1 MNKSPEVAPVS
12 AKPKLKL
19 GSLDRRS
26 FVKNLAALGAGLAT
40 TAVLSRPAR
49 AQGRDPRGAFISAD
63 QLIAHSGQAR
73 VGDRGGVIASD
84 ATTVVET
91 TAGKVRGYRRGGV
104 YGFKGI
110 PYGASTSGAGRF
122 MPPAKAEPW
131 AGIRNALHYGRT
143 CPSSDPTRVVT
154 DGRNLAGKDED
165 AFLLH
170 RGSAEQV
177 AGEDCLRVNLWTPE
191 INGSGRRPVLVYM
204 HGGGFSGGCSQD
216 LLSYEGENLARNHDV
231 VVVNHNHRLNVYGYL
246 NLAGLGGEKYAQSAN
261 VGMLDLVAVLE
272 WIRDNI
278 ANFGGDPGNVLIFG
292 QSGGGGKVAALMA
305 MPRAKGLF
313 HRGVIESGPYLR
325 MSPPETSAKLAA
337 AVLDEL
343 GLAKGQLDQ
352 LQAIPVG
359 RLSAAAGAA
368 LRKLAAPGGSPLLR
382 DFNAIAWE
390 PTVDGTI
397 LVDHPFE
404 PAALAV
410 SADIPLITGTNF
422 HEFVNGVDNPLVASL
437 TDAELTRRV
446 GEAYGDKGPSLI
458 AAYRREYPEASPF
471 NLYAS
476 IAVAPVRQAAF
487 TQAARKAA
495 LGAAPAYSYVYAWRT
510 PMLDDRPGVFHSS
523 EVSFV
528 MDNAEL
534 CDQYS
539 GRTPEALALAKQMSS
554 AWVSFARTGNPNHA
568 GLPHWP
574 AFTAEGNE
582 TMVFNTECAARKNF
596 EAEGRRLTAPAPA

>member
-1 MNKSPEVAPVS
+1 MKKFPLPHPPARAQGNSAP
-12 AKPKLKL
+12 

-40 TAVLSRPAR
+40 TAVLARNAR
-49 AQGRDPRGAFISAD
+49 AEAGDNSLPPRLG
-63 QLIAHSGQAR
+63 GP
-73 VGDRGGVIASD
+73 GGVIASD
-84 ATTVVET
+84 ATTVAPT
-91 TAGKVRGYRRGGV
+91 TAGKVRGYRRDGV

-110 PYGASTSGAGRF
+110 PYGASTSGAARF
-122 MPPAKAEPW
+122 MPPAKPESW

-143 CPSSDPTRVVT
+143 CPSSDPAHVVT
-154 DGRNLAGKDED
+154 DGRNRADKDED

-191 INGSGRRPVLVYM
+191 INGSGRRPVLVFM

-216 LLSYEGENLARNHDV
+216 LLSYEGENLARNH

-246 NLAGLGGEKYAQSAN
+246 NLAELGGEKYAASAN
-261 VGMLDLVAVLE
+261 VGLLDLVAVLE
-272 WIRDNI
+272 WVRDNI
-278 ANFGGDPGNVLIFG
+278 ANFGGDPGNVMIFG

-313 HRGVIESGPYLR
+313 HRGIIESGPYLR
-325 MSPPETSAKLAA
+325 MSTPEASGRLAA
-337 AVLDEL
+337 AVLAEL
-343 GLAKGQLDQ
+343 GLTSQQVDQ
-352 LQAIPVG
+352 LQALPVG
-359 RLSAAAGAA
+359 RLSGAAAAA
-368 LRKLAAPGGSPLLR
+368 LRKLSSPAGSPLHR
-382 DFNAIAWE
+382 DFGALAWG
-390 PTVDGTI
+390 PTVDGAL

-422 HEFVNGVDNPLVASL
+422 HEFVNGVDNPEVTAM
-437 TDAELTRRV
+437 TDQELNQRV
-446 GEAYGDKGPSLI
+446 GAAFGEKGPSLI
-458 AAYRREYPEASPF
+458 AAYRREYPQASPF
-471 NLYAS
+471 DLYAS

-495 LGAAPAYSYVYAWRT
+495 VGGAPAYSYVYAWRT
-510 PMLDDRPGVFHSS
+510 PLLDDRPGVFHSS
-523 EVSFV
+523 EISFV

-539 GRTPEALALAKQMSS
+539 GRTPEALALAKRMSA

-574 AFTAEGNE
+574 AFTGEDNE
-582 TMVFNTECAARKNF
+582 TMVFNTECAVRKNF
-596 EAEGRRLTAPAPA
+596 EAEGRRLTAPA

>member
-1 MNKSPEVAPVS
+1 MAQPPSVA
-12 AKPKLKL
+12 A
-19 GSLDRRS
+19 LDRRS
-26 FVKNLAALGAGLAT
+26 FVKTFAALGAGLAA
-40 TAVLSRPAR
+40 TAVLPRPAR
-49 AQGRDPRGAFISAD
+49 AQAGAAP
-63 QLIAHSGQAR
+63 AP
-73 VGDRGGVIASD
+73 GGVIASD
-84 ATTVVET
+84 GTTVVAT
-91 TAGKVRGYRRGGV
+91 SSGKVRGWRRDGV

-110 PYGASTSGAGRF
+110 PYGASTSGANRF

-131 AGIRNALHYGRT
+131 TGIRNALHYGRT
-143 CPSSDPTRVVT
+143 CPSSDPSHVVT
-154 DGRNLAGKDED
+154 DGGNRAGKDED

-216 LLSYEGENLARNHDV
+216 LLSYEGENLARQHDV

-246 NLAGLGGEKYAQSAN
+246 NLSELGGEKYAASAN
-261 VGMLDLVAVLE
+261 AGLLDLVAVLE
-272 WIRDNI
+272 WVQGNI
-278 ANFGGDPGNVLIFG
+278 AAFGGDASNVMIFG

-325 MSPPETSAKLAA
+325 FSPPDVSARLAA
-337 AVLDEL
+337 AVLAEL
-343 GLAKGQLDQ
+343 GLTKLQVDQ
-352 LQAIPVG
+352 LQSVPVG
-359 RLSAAAGAA
+359 RLSAAAAA
-368 LRKLAAPGGSPLLR
+368 AFRKLSPPAGSVLRR
-382 DFNAIAWE
+382 DFNALAWG
-390 PTVDGTI
+390 PTVDGS
-397 LVDHPFE
+397 LVVDHPFE

-422 HEFVNGVDNPLVASL
+422 NEFVNGVDNPEVTTL
-437 TDAELTRRV
+437 TDAELEQRV
-446 GEAYGDKGPSLI
+446 RAAHGDKTGAIL
-458 AAYRREYPEASPF
+458 AAYRRDYPQASPF
-471 NLYAS
+471 QLYAS
-476 IAVAPVRQAAF
+476 IAVAPVRQSAF
-487 TQAARKAA
+487 TQAARKSA
-495 LGAAPAYSYVYAWRT
+495 LGAAPAFSYVYAWRT
-510 PMLDDRPGVFHSS
+510 PQLDDRPGVFHSA

-539 GRTPEALALAKQMSS
+539 GRTPEALALAKQMST

-574 AFTAEGNE
+574 PFTAADNE
-582 TMVFNTECAARKNF
+582 TMVFNTESAVRHNF
-596 EAEGRRLTAPAPA
+596 EAEGRRLTAPT